1 MRRLVPWIVALAFA
15 ALAALLFVREMTSV
29 RETRRADAAP
39 VVAAIK
45 KIAHLA
51 TVEVQIADVVRFEE
65 LKTVLIFDFPKSA
78 TLRMRGKAI
87 AGFDLQ
93 SPDFKVRTDTGKGIV
108 EVDLPPPRILAID
121 PRLEWFDEK
130 SGLFNPITSAGPHA
144 LDALGAGPARPRGE
158 RCGHRG
164 QGHRARSRAPRG
176 DRRRPRLDGRGPERR
191 ENRRGR
197 DARADA
203 VASAGRGHDAAQ
215 RKTPR
220 LPGAFGTCNGTALR
234 ALRLSAGSR

>member
-1 MRRLVPWIVALAFA
+1 MRRLLVPWIVALAFA
-15 ALAALLFVREMTSV
+15 ALAALLFLRDATSV

-45 KIAHLA
+45 KIAHLS

-65 LKTVLIFDFPKSA
+65 AKTVLIFDFPKSA

-93 SPDFKVRTDTGKGIV
+93 SPDFKIRTDTGKGII

-130 SGLFNPITSAGPHA
+130 SGLFNPITSQDRTRWMLWARGQLARAAKQSGIEAKAIEHA
-144 LDALGAGPARPRGE
+144 RELLATTGAALGWTVEVR
-158 RCGHRG
+158 
-164 QGHRARSRAPRG
+164 
-176 DRRRPRLDGRGPERR
+176 
-191 ENRRGR
+191 
-197 DARADA
+197 
-203 VASAGRGHDAAQ
+203 SAGKIGAGA
-215 RKTPR
+215 TPV
-220 LPGAFGTCNGTALR
+220 PTP
-234 ALRLSAGSR
+234 